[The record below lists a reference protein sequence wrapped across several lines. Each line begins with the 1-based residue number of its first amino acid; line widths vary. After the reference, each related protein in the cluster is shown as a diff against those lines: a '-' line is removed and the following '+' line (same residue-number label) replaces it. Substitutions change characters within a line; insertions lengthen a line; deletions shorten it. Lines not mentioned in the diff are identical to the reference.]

1 MYSISCM
8 AKGGREIW
16 GNGQR
21 VGKGREG
28 KWCCGCVRVDELGV
42 EGGGVFLCVLERK
55 VMRPRPSHFCF
66 RRGEERRGEGRGGTE
81 RRLFWSMM
89 FVLLEMEGTV

>member
-1 MYSISCM
+1 M
-8 AKGGREIW
+8 KGGRRKW
-16 GNGQR
+16 RG
-21 VGKGREG
+21 VGGGKSEGERRREG